1 MKSIVSLLLALLL
14 LVAHIGFSMNT
25 HFCGGEAVE
34 TSFSIGLHNPDCGM
48 DNRDEACEGNLP
60 IEEQISPQPCCQ
72 NQHQLMQLDEN
83 ADTKTLTI
91 TTNFV
96 FLAAFIAVFVQP
108 DLFADQAFTQNNNY
122 RAPLPDKDIQVLFQ
136 TYLL

>member
-1 MKSIVSLLLALLL
+1 MKSIVSLSLAILL
-14 LVAHIGFSMNT
+14 LVAHVGFSMNT

-48 DNRDEACEGNLP
+48 DNMDEACETNPP
-60 IEEQISPQPCCQ
+60 IEEQIMPQPCCT

-83 ADTKTLTI
+83 ADIQTLTI
-91 TTNFV
+91 TTHFV

-108 DLFADQAFTQNNNY
+108 VIITDQTFTQYINY
-122 RAPLPDKDIQVLFQ
+122 RASLPDKDIQVLFQ
-136 TYLL
+136 TFLI